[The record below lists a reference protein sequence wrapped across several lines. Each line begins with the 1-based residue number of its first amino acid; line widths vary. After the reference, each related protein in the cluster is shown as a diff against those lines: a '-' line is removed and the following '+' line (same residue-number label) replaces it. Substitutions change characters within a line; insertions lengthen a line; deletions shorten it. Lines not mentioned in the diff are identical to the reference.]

1 MNNTRGIP
9 RVGLLPY
16 SRDDG
21 SQYFPQDYLDAIEM
35 IGAEHSP
42 GFETT
47 TGSLSQALSQAG
59 GIALARHAGLV
70 LPDEVPAGAA

>member
-35 IGAEHSP
+35 IGAEM
-42 GFETT
+42 
-47 TGSLSQALSQAG
+47 
-59 GIALARHAGLV
+59 
-70 LPDEVPAGAA
+70 VPVMHDTPLTRSIRWSSAWTR

>member
-35 IGAEHSP
+35 IGAEISRIVAMSFCEP
-42 GFETT
+42 R
-47 TGSLSQALSQAG
+47 S
-59 GIALARHAGLV
+59 
-70 LPDEVPAGAA
+70 